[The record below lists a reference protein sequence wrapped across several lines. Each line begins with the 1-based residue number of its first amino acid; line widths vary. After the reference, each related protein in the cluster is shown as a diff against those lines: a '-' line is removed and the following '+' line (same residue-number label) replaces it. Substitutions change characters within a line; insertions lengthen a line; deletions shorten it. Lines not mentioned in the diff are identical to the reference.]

1 MRMIFC
7 LGMLLLSPLLAIE
20 WDDTIVVCPN
30 CKAANNFKKAS
41 FGQHSLDQMY
51 YGPSK
56 FHYVFWPHTDKESLY
71 SCLDCGLT
79 LFMMDFYNISQEK
92 LPEIRKILKDIPLP
106 AGYRNYVDI
115 PMYLKLSSAEK
126 IYQTLGKS
134 DELWGEFYRIFAY
147 HLERDSQL
155 AKKKV
160 QEEKTKLDKKE
171 KHSNSHSPALLT
183 FSSLFRPLSKY
194 LLADNALGSMRQAK
208 AQSWKEENDF
218 LKQEAEK
225 NCKRALEQAQKMI
238 ADARYTTTRKELLFI
253 AGAMQYHLKNPLKAE
268 ENFQKALSLQYS
280 NPIYMNEAQA
290 QGHNQYLN
298 ELLNE
303 FLKKIKE

>member
-1 MRMIFC
+1 MRMILC
-7 LGMLLLSPLLAIE
+7 LAMLFLSPLLAIE
-20 WDDTIVVCPN
+20 WDDTIIVCPN

-79 LFMMDFYNISQEK
+79 LFMMDFYNIS
-92 LPEIRKILKDIPLP
+92 PEQLSEVRKVLKDIPLP

-126 IYQTLGKS
+126 IYQTLGRS
-134 DELWGEFYRIFAY
+134 DELWGLFYRIFAY

-155 AKKKV
+155 AKEKVKDETKK
-160 QEEKTKLDKKE
+160 LNKKE
-171 KHSNSHSPALLT
+171 NRSNSHSSTLLI

-225 NCKRALEQAQKMI
+225 NLRRALEQAQKMI
-238 ADARYTTTRKELLFI
+238 ADARYTATKKELLFI
-253 AGAMQYHLKNPLKAE
+253 AGAMEYHLENLPEAE
-268 ENFQKALSLQYS
+268 KNFQKALSLRYS
-280 NPIYMNEAQA
+280 NPIHMNEVQA
-290 QGHNQYLN
+290 QGHDQYLN